1 MVIKIGTAGA
11 DNLVGTDANDTLQ
24 GLGGNDQLTGGKG
37 ADVLDGGAGV
47 DTARYGESG
56 EGVTVNLLFNVAS
69 GGTATGDTF
78 IGVENVTGSSFND
91 LILGDGLGNVL
102 RGGAGTD
109 TLRGLAGD
117 DVLTGGAGAD
127 KLEGLAGFDTADYS
141 GAKQGIQASLGAG
154 AGFFGDAA
162 GDTYSS
168 VENLTGSAFG
178 DVLRGDGGANV
189 VKGGGG
195 NDVILG
201 DAGSDVLDGGDGVD
215 TIEYSGTTTGV
226 LVNLNNGAVSGGF
239 AAGDSISRFENVA
252 GTNAN
257 DTLVGDAGANG
268 W

>member
-37 ADVLDGGAGV
+37 ADLLDGGAGV
-47 DTARYGESG
+47 DTARYGNSG

-78 IGVENVTGSSFND
+78 IGVENVTGSGFND

-117 DVLTGGAGAD
+117 DVLNGGAGAD

-162 GDTYSS
+162 GDTFVSI
-168 VENLTGSAFG
+168 ENLTGSAFG
-178 DVLRGDGGANV
+178 DVPRGDGGANV

-201 DAGSDVLDGGDGVD
+201 DA
-215 TIEYSGTTTGV
+215 
-226 LVNLNNGAVSGGF
+226 
-239 AAGDSISRFENVA
+239 DSRRARWWRRCRYHRILRHDHGRA
-252 GTNAN
+252 RQP
-257 DTLVGDAGANG
+257 
-268 W
+268 